1 MRIAPPLA
9 VVLVVATATAQR
21 PAGWVFQPAPNLA
34 TSATAALGKIAWAVT
49 GNEVLAFSANT
60 RRWASL
66 PYSGTYTA
74 RQTNDWLMV
83 DLGTTIAAFSA
94 ARGSFE
100 TISVSAG
107 KTIVNPSANRN
118 DVLLAVR
125 DGNTLWTF
133 SGMAGTWSS
142 RNVSPNAAI
151 AVERNAM
158 IVVDGPNLA
167 GYSATLDAWTTAVAA
182 QAPSLSGISHTLG
195 WAIAGNVIWG
205 FSAIMGTWSSV
216 TLTQPP
222 LGSPVSNGDVA
233 LWKSS
238 AELVGFSGITGSFD
252 VLATP
257 ATSLNLQT
265 SDHVGYASPD
275 GVLHYGF
282 GSTAPQWTVFT
293 STAPAAATVSGSIV
307 ILTEPTQVIAYSGI
321 IGTAVATP
329 LAGAT
334 SAIAVSVAASL
345 DAGNST
351 LRLYSSLLGAWF
363 NAPVGAQIALP
374 ELARSGALL
383 TDGGTQWWGFSSR
396 FGNFVPHNSGA
407 NPTRW
412 VGAES
417 SILAVES
424 DTALAA
430 FDARRNH
437 WATVPVV
444 ATHRPL
450 DIRIWRTS
458 FVAHIPQTGQLL
470 GFGAL
475 NGEFESAPINGALV
489 NIRANSEVGLV
500 HTTTGLHGYA
510 AFPDLG
516 TEVQFPEFRRLT
528 AVGAPFTIRMI
539 GEANAAHGI
548 VIGVP
553 DALDTPVPGLGVLR
567 LVPASIVAFP
577 PATLDANGRYA
588 LPLTIPASPALRGLE
603 FGLQAVVVP
612 GAGTPYLTQLS
623 TLRIP

>member
-1 MRIAPPLA
+1 MRTTISL
-9 VVLVVATATAQR
+9 VVSLLVATAAAQR
-21 PAGWVFQPAPNLA
+21 PSAWVFEPSPNLPL
-34 TSATAALGKIAWAVT
+34 SATTALGKIAWAAT

-60 RRWASL
+60 RRWARL
-66 PYSGTYTA
+66 PYTGTYTA
-74 RQTNDWLMV
+74 RQTNDWLMI

-100 TISVSAG
+100 TIGVSAG
-107 KTIVNPSANRN
+107 KAIVNPSSNRN

-125 DGNTLWTF
+125 DGNTLWSF

-142 RNVSPNAAI
+142 RSVSPNAAI

-158 IVVDGPNLA
+158 IVIDGPNLA

-182 QAPSLSGISHTLG
+182 QAPSLAGISHTLG
-195 WAIAGNVIWG
+195 WAIDGNVIWG
-205 FSAIMGTWSSV
+205 YSAIQGAWSST

-222 LGSPVSNGDVA
+222 LGAAVADGDVA
-233 LWKSS
+233 LWKSN
-238 AELVGFSGITGSFD
+238 AELVGFSGITGAFG

-257 ATSLNLQT
+257 AASLNLQT

-275 GVLHYGF
+275 SVLHYAF
-282 GSTAPQWTVFT
+282 GATASQWTVFA
-293 STAPAAATVSGSIV
+293 STAPASAAVSGAIV
-307 ILTEPTQVIAYSGI
+307 LLTEPTQVIAYSGL
-321 IGTAVATP
+321 IGTAAAAPV
-329 LAGAT
+329 AGAT
-334 SAIAVSVAASL
+334 NALSVSIAASV
-345 DAGNST
+345 DAGNSA
-351 LRLYSSLLGAWF
+351 LRLYSALLGTWF
-363 NAPVGAQIALP
+363 NAPAAAQIALP
-374 ELARSGALL
+374 ELARAGALL

-396 FGNFVPHNSGA
+396 FGTFVPHASGA

-412 VGAES
+412 IGNES
-417 SILAVES
+417 SIVAVES
-424 DTALAA
+424 DTSLAC
-430 FDARRNH
+430 FDARRNA
-437 WATVPVV
+437 WVAVPVV
-444 ATHRPL
+444 AAQRPI

-458 FVAHIPQTGQLL
+458 LVAHFPQTGQLL

-528 AVGAPFTIRMI
+528 AIGAPFTIRMI

-548 VIGVP
+548 VVGVP
-553 DALDTPVPGLGVLR
+553 DSQDTAVPGLGVLR

-577 PATLDANGRYA
+577 PAALDANGRYA

-603 FGLQAVVVP
+603 FGFQAVVVP